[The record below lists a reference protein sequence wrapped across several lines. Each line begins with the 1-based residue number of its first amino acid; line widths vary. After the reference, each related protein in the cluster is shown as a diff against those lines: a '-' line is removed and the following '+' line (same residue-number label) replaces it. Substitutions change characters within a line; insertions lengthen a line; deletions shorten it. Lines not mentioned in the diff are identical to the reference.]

1 MPMDIGR
8 SVTANDIMKFFI
20 EYMQNDRVG
29 QISSLHLQL
38 SDRLELGT
46 KHPQC
51 IKLAEMASTA
61 VDYPKTG
68 IPVRIHSLY
77 IKQLLI

>member
-1 MPMDIGR
+1 LNEPADYPKPTPIDIGR
-8 SVTANDIMKFFI
+8 PVTADDITAFFI

-38 SDRLELGT
+38 SDRLALGT
-46 KHPQC
+46 KHEMC

-68 IPVRIHSLY
+68 IPVR
-77 IKQLLI
+77 